1 MTVQAAVNGI
11 VVLSGECPSEDA
23 EPLQRYLL
31 ADPVPAVD
39 WRTCETLHAA
49 VFQVLLVA
57 RPQMVGPPRTDFLRQ
72 LAGHLPRAGKL

>member
-1 MTVQAAVNGI
+1 MTVTVSANGI
-11 VVLSGECPSEDA
+11 VVLSGECQSEDA

-31 ADPVPAVD
+31 ADPVPTVD

-57 RPQMVGPPRTDFLRQ
+57 RPNMVGPPQADFLRR
-72 LAGHLPRAGKL
+72 LAGHLPRQGNL